1 MVWPHSPWLH
11 TLWQESGSIAGW
23 SVRGPVDDPTAGGD
37 NQGTEA
43 GSGEELARQRSLREA
58 AGGDNQGRKLAFG
71 APPYSPPPLPP
82 SPPPPLPPP
91 PSGPWSTQGA
101 NQGKRLD
108 PTSDELLWT
117 GTVAGDGALR
127 LVCGCGPALAPPY
140 LPPPDPASSSPTF
153 CTPPH
158 LPSPPLTPP
167 YSYSPSPPP
176 IYPSPPHPSLIY
188 PDLPSSRASR
198 TTSSDNVAHPV
209 LRPGESPPGLLP
221 SPPGRRPR
229 RPPDGACWL
238 LPLGTRW
245 ARTRGACWRGVSL
258 LSLCAASASASASAS
273 GRTRRGRAARRQ
285 RGRRRELTPRCSRD
299 VARSQRRPSGA
310 SAFYRSRPP
319 PLDLLLHRGA

>member
-1 MVWPHSPWLH
+1 MALLTTALLTTALLTMALLTMVWPHSPWLH

-91 PSGPWSTQGA
+91 PSAPWSTQGA

-127 LVCGCGPALAPPY
+127 LVCGCGAAPGTPVPPAP
-140 LPPPDPASSSPTF
+140 
-153 CTPPH
+153 
-158 LPSPPLTPP
+158 
-167 YSYSPSPPP
+167 
-176 IYPSPPHPSLIY
+176 
-188 PDLPSSRASR
+188 
-198 TTSSDNVAHPV
+198 
-209 LRPGESPPGLLP
+209 
-221 SPPGRRPR
+221 
-229 RPPDGACWL
+229 
-238 LPLGTRW
+238 
-245 ARTRGACWRGVSL
+245 
-258 LSLCAASASASASAS
+258 
-273 GRTRRGRAARRQ
+273 
-285 RGRRRELTPRCSRD
+285 
-299 VARSQRRPSGA
+299 
-310 SAFYRSRPP
+310 
-319 PLDLLLHRGA
+319 

>member
-23 SVRGPVDDPTAGGD
+23 SVRGPVDDPDAGGD

-127 LVCGCGPALAPPY
+127 LVCGCGPTLAPPY

-153 CTPPH
+153 CLPLPPLPLQPLAPPHPPCTPLLLLTPPH
-158 LPSPPLTPP
+158 PLCRYDAAAGQLLQGTYVLEATAGEEGAEFYLQVQKERSLTPNSDP
-167 YSYSPSPPP
+167 K
-176 IYPSPPHPSLIY
+176 PHP
-188 PDLPSSRASR
+188 
-198 TTSSDNVAHPV
+198 HP
-209 LRPGESPPGLLP
+209 
-221 SPPGRRPR
+221 
-229 RPPDGACWL
+229 
-238 LPLGTRW
+238 
-245 ARTRGACWRGVSL
+245 
-258 LSLCAASASASASAS
+258 
-273 GRTRRGRAARRQ
+273 
-285 RGRRRELTPRCSRD
+285 
-299 VARSQRRPSGA
+299 
-310 SAFYRSRPP
+310 
-319 PLDLLLHRGA
+319 